1 MGEASGG
8 DGQWLT
14 DFLGRLGGGATPT
27 TGQSKPMR
35 GQRVVVRKA
44 EPTQRFEQSGFV
56 RPPSMFRQSMV
67 RDPPAPARAL
77 RSLEGDLDDTT
88 LAFFGGKTEK
98 ESKPTK
104 KSAPK
109 EANSDPIGNFLSRIG
124 GGATPLS
131 NGKEQGR
138 STRRGIRAVER
149 KAEPTQGFD
158 QSGFVR
164 PPSMFHR
171 SLVRAPL
178 VGMISFFVGCGVTY
192 ALFRTRDEPLD
203 YQPLLSA

>member
-1 MGEASGG
+1 
-8 DGQWLT
+8 
-14 DFLGRLGGGATPT
+14 
-27 TGQSKPMR
+27 
-35 GQRVVVRKA
+35 
-44 EPTQRFEQSGFV
+44 
-56 RPPSMFRQSMV
+56 MFRQSLV
-67 RDPPAPARAL
+67 RAPPAPARAL

-109 EANSDPIGNFLSRIG
+109 EANDDPIGNFLSRIG

-131 NGKEQGR
+131 NGQEQGR
-138 STRRGIRAVER
+138 STRRGIRQVTR

-164 PPSMFHR
+164 PPSMFR
-171 SLVRAPL
+171 QSLVRAPL
-178 VGMISFFVGCGVTY
+178 VCMIAFFVGSGVTY
-192 ALFRTRDEPLD
+192 AWFRPRDESID
-203 YQPLLSA
+203 YQSLLGA

>member
-1 MGEASGG
+1 MGGFGRPPSMFRQSLVRAPPAPARALRSLEGDLDDTTLALPFFGGGKTESKPAKKSAPKEASGG

-44 EPTQRFEQSGFV
+44 EPTQGFEHSGFV
-56 RPPSMFRQSMV
+56 RPPSMFRQSLV

-109 EANSDPIGNFLSRIG
+109 EANDDPIGNFLSRIG

-131 NGKEQGR
+131 TGQ
-138 STRRGIRAVER
+138 
-149 KAEPTQGFD
+149 
-158 QSGFVR
+158 
-164 PPSMFHR
+164 
-171 SLVRAPL
+171 
-178 VGMISFFVGCGVTY
+178 
-192 ALFRTRDEPLD
+192 
-203 YQPLLSA
+203 